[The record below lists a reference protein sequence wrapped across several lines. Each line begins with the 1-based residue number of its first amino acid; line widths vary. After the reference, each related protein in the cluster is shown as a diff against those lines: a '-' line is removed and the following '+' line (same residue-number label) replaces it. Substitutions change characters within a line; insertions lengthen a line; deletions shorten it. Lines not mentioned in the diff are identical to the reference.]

1 MAITDKELVDIVVDS
16 VYTDKSTIELAE
28 SHDVNS
34 QDLNRAHRGD
44 TWNTIRQIA
53 MSELIRIRISRRENR
68 NNVEQCLIF
77 LPAVAKESTPRQK
90 ATKGEDG
97 SA

>member
-28 SHDVNS
+28 SHNVNS

-53 MSELIRIRISRRENR
+53 MSELIRIRISQRES
-68 NNVEQCLIF
+68 VGMIT
-77 LPAVAKESTPRQK
+77 PAAAKDPTPRQK

>member
-1 MAITDKELVDIVVDS
+1 MAITDKQLVDIVVDS

-53 MSELIRIRISRRENR
+53 MSELIRIRVSEREN
-68 NNVEQCLIF
+68 VERVKA
-77 LPAVAKESTPRQK
+77 PAAAKEPTPRQK